1 MPLTERRLRLV
12 INYSYGYLF
21 YCQERNN
28 TILSMASG
36 ILMLLV
42 IPAIIAFVFGIWVFY
57 SVIIDVSERE
67 TSQFTVVGPDT
78 IRMKVDPPA

>member
-1 MPLTERRLRLV
+1 MIHMDSFFTVRSRIICV
-12 INYSYGYLF
+12 
-21 YCQERNN
+21 
-28 TILSMASG
+28 LSMASG

-57 SVIIDVSERE
+57 SVLIDVQKRE

-78 IRMKVDPPA
+78 IRMRIDPAE

>member
-1 MPLTERRLRLV
+1 
-12 INYSYGYLF
+12 
-21 YCQERNN
+21 
-28 TILSMASG
+28 MASG

-57 SVIIDVSERE
+57 SVLVDVPKRE

>member
-1 MPLTERRLRLV
+1 MDIFFTARIE
-12 INYSYGYLF
+12 IY
-21 YCQERNN
+21 N
-28 TILSMASG
+28 TVMASG

>member
-1 MPLTERRLRLV
+1 MIHMDSFFTDRSRIIRV
-12 INYSYGYLF
+12 
-21 YCQERNN
+21 
-28 TILSMASG
+28 LSMASG

-57 SVIIDVSERE
+57 SVLIDVQKRE

-78 IRMKVDPPA
+78 IRMRIDPAE

>member
-1 MPLTERRLRLV
+1 MDMFFTARKEYA
-12 INYSYGYLF
+12 I
-21 YCQERNN
+21 Q
-28 TILSMASG
+28 SMASG

-78 IRMKVDPPA
+78 IRMRIDPAE

>member
-1 MPLTERRLRLV
+1 
-12 INYSYGYLF
+12 
-21 YCQERNN
+21 
-28 TILSMASG
+28 MASG

-57 SVIIDVSERE
+57 SVLAEVPKRE

-78 IRMKVDPPA
+78 IRMRIEPAE

>member
-1 MPLTERRLRLV
+1 M
-12 INYSYGYLF
+12 S
-21 YCQERNN
+21 
-28 TILSMASG
+28 SG

-67 TSQFTVVGPDT
+67 TSRSTEVGSDT
-78 IRMKVDPPA
+78 IRMEVDPPA

>member
-1 MPLTERRLRLV
+1 MLV

-21 YCQERNN
+21 YCPQEEY
-28 TILSMASG
+28 TILSMVSG
-36 ILMLLV
+36 ILLLLV

-57 SVIIDVSERE
+57 SVITDVSERE
-67 TSQFTVVGPDT
+67 TAQFTEVGPDT

>member
-1 MPLTERRLRLV
+1 MDIFFTARIEIYDTV
-12 INYSYGYLF
+12 
-21 YCQERNN
+21 
-28 TILSMASG
+28 MASG